1 MNDPGAKLD
10 AALARLEALKPYQ
23 DTGRDPDTL
32 RAAWEKAWA
41 DMVAAAKE
49 YLGSRTGSST
59 GSPSSEPC

>member
-23 DTGRDPDTL
+23 DTARDPDTL

-41 DMVAAAKE
+41 DMIAAAEEWLLK
-49 YLGSRTGSST
+49 
-59 GSPSSEPC
+59 